1 MSINHEKHGHASPC
15 HLTRVRSFRRCFGQV
30 VITYFFAEAGL
41 GDTALRSSAQKV
53 SHGGMR
59 LICERSRSICAQSV
73 RFGSMKLGRRRHLTR
88 SASHLPHTRT
98 HSRHRASNLDRF
110 KAVDTLH
117 LHRDSDIDTTRNTP
131 RPNAPAI
138 SQCARIFIAVRIKYW
153 DISIFPQNI

>member
-15 HLTRVRSFRRCFGQV
+15 HLTRVRSFRRCLGQV

-59 LICERSRSICAQSV
+59 LICERSRSSCAAIGSARFGSV

-110 KAVDTLH
+110 KAVDTLQ
-117 LHRDSDIDTTRNTP
+117 LHKDSDIDTTRNTP

-138 SQCARIFIAVRIKYW
+138 SRIVQEYL
-153 DISIFPQNI
+153 